1 MFGVCSAPELF
12 QKVMETIVAG
22 LEGVIVY
29 LDDLIVFGR
38 SEAEHARRLRAL
50 LDRLEEY
57 GILLNSTKCKFNVS
71 KLDVLGHEL
80 SANGIR
86 PTESRV
92 KAIEQFRAP
101 SNIGEL
107 RSFLGLVT
115 YVGRF
120 IPNLA
125 SKTDPLRG
133 LLRGGTPFVWNN
145 VHQIAFESIKTA
157 IASVG
162 FLGFFDPRDTSF
174 LIVDASPTGLGA
186 VLLQENDREGKRIIA
201 FASKALTDLERKY
214 FQTEREALALVWA
227 IEKFRLYLLG
237 TTFKLIT
244 DCKPLDFLFSQRSKP
259 CPRIERWVLRV
270 QSYRFDVIYEPGAT
284 NLADA
289 LSRLAVCRP
298 EPFDEENEAYIKT
311 VVSATIP
318 KAITVEEI
326 GMHTKNDTVL
336 QELVAV
342 LEGAQW
348 TEAMKVF
355 KPFEAE
361 LYRSGN
367 LLMRGDRLIVPE
379 ALRSRVLELAH
390 ESHPGI
396 VSMKRRLRQK
406 VWWPGVDKEVEK
418 LVKSCKACT
427 IVAALDPPEPLQ
439 STRMPERPWVDLAA
453 DFVGPLPSGE
463 NLLVIVDYF
472 TRFIEVIVM
481 KQITA
486 SLTVKAFHETFCR
499 FGMPKT
505 LRTDNGPQFKS
516 NEFKTFCEQ
525 FGIEI
530 RKTTPYW
537 PQANGEVERVNGM
550 IKKHL
555 KISQVE
561 DTDWKWDLRMC
572 VLMYN
577 STPHSTTGV
586 APSVLMFGRIMKDK
600 LPHVSNDFNK
610 TLEEVRDR
618 DKVQKYKSMEYTN
631 LRRHARTSNVQ
642 VGDTVVVKRPF
653 KEQKLAS
660 NFSPEEWEIT
670 QKNGSDVT
678 LRSKES
684 DCVIH
689 RNAAHLKRLT
699 PKDDSN
705 NQTIPEDNGNEGV
718 KDHEPTRNDTTSEDS
733 AAQSGDAARP
743 CRLKKRPAYLS
754 DFKVNS
760 VDLI

>member
-38 SEAEHARRLRAL
+38 SEPEHARRLRAL

-550 IKKHL
+550 IKS
-555 KISQVE
+555 I
-561 DTDWKWDLRMC
+561 
-572 VLMYN
+572 
-577 STPHSTTGV
+577 
-586 APSVLMFGRIMKDK
+586 
-600 LPHVSNDFNK
+600 
-610 TLEEVRDR
+610 
-618 DKVQKYKSMEYTN
+618 
-631 LRRHARTSNVQ
+631 
-642 VGDTVVVKRPF
+642 
-653 KEQKLAS
+653 
-660 NFSPEEWEIT
+660 
-670 QKNGSDVT
+670 
-678 LRSKES
+678 
-684 DCVIH
+684 
-689 RNAAHLKRLT
+689 
-699 PKDDSN
+699 
-705 NQTIPEDNGNEGV
+705 
-718 KDHEPTRNDTTSEDS
+718 
-733 AAQSGDAARP
+733 
-743 CRLKKRPAYLS
+743 
-754 DFKVNS
+754 
-760 VDLI
+760 